1 MFRAA
6 GARYARVARNEV
18 KLPLLPAGP
27 WRSLRFGPS
36 TKPAPSHGVLPG
48 AAGTYGMPW
57 EIVEVNGLLRVIMT
71 GNGIPHNSFR
81 ERSRACGAA
90 QRAAR
95 ARLSSMFFDEL
106 AAIVRRSRGTDLTAA
121 SVGASS
127 RGRSGGV
134 HSRNPVTHSDHTRSS
149 PGPGV
154 ELRWPAAALWRAG
167 EPEVRKI
174 TTTDVWEAARP
185 GLRRLSRDTDARVLH
200 LPNLSGRRLDSL
212 PAFIRLRDL
221 AAALP
226 DDSGLRIARAVR
238 RYRSLRIEPPPGTRS
253 RHNTDARF

>member
-1 MFRAA
+1 MTLYWALASPRGEPDRKVLFRAA
-6 GARYARVARNEV
+6 GARYARVARNEE
-18 KLPLLPAGP
+18 KLLLLPDGP

-127 RGRSGGV
+127 RGRSAGCTAECRQPSAAGGTPD
-134 HSRNPVTHSDHTRSS
+134 SNY
-149 PGPGV
+149 
-154 ELRWPAAALWRAG
+154 
-167 EPEVRKI
+167 EVPSWQI
-174 TTTDVWEAARP
+174 P
-185 GLRRLSRDTDARVLH
+185 
-200 LPNLSGRRLDSL
+200 
-212 PAFIRLRDL
+212 
-221 AAALP
+221 
-226 DDSGLRIARAVR
+226 
-238 RYRSLRIEPPPGTRS
+238 
-253 RHNTDARF
+253 